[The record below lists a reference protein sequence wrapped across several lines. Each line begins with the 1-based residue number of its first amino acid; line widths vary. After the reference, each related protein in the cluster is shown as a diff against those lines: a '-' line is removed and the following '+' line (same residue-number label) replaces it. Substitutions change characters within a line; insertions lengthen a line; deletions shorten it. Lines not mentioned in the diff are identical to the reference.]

1 MTLEEL
7 GSLLIRIS
15 VAWLFLTAAWY
26 DTRGFKLIQKETGLL
41 FKWRPGFFAAAGV
54 MMMAAGAVSIL
65 FGIFPR
71 LGALA
76 LAIFL
81 VPATMI
87 HYKDRDRA
95 IELKEKILDSGAG
108 QTNPALKDDIEALAT
123 LGFLGNWSS
132 GKKNLTLLGP
142 TLYLVLAGGKFPML
156 IGFSADGTLQGLLV
170 GN

>member
-15 VAWLFLTAAWY
+15 LAWLFLTAAWY
-26 DTRGFKLIQKETGLL
+26 DARGFKPIQKETGLL
-41 FKWRPGFFAAAGV
+41 FKWHPAFFGAAGIT
-54 MMMAAGAVSIL
+54 MMAAGGVSIL

-87 HYKDRDRA
+87 HYKDRDIA
-95 IELKEKILDSGAG
+95 AELKKRILGSGTG
-108 QTNPALKDDIEALAT
+108 QTNPPLKDNIEALTA
-123 LGFLGNWSS
+123 LGFMGNWSS
-132 GKKNLTLLGP
+132 GKKNLALLGP

>member
-26 DTRGFKLIQKETGLL
+26 DTRGFKLIQQETGLL

-81 VPATMI
+81 VPA
-87 HYKDRDRA
+87 
-95 IELKEKILDSGAG
+95 
-108 QTNPALKDDIEALAT
+108 KDDIEALAT

>member
-15 VAWLFLTAAWY
+15 VAWLFLTGFWF
-26 DTRGFKLIQKETGLL
+26 DVRGFKSTEKETGLV
-41 FKWRPGFFAAAGV
+41 FKWHTDFFATAGMV
-54 MMMAAGAVSIL
+54 MMGVGAVSIL

-76 LAIFL
+76 LVIFL
-81 VPATMI
+81 VPASVI
-87 HYKDRDRA
+87 HFRSRDA
-95 IELKEKILDSGAG
+95 AADLKQKILDHGAG
-108 QTNPALKDDIEALAT
+108 DGPSKDDIDALGA
-123 LGFLGNWSS
+123 LGFVGHFSS
-132 GKKNLTLLGP
+132 GLKNLALIGP

-156 IGFSADGTLQGLLV
+156 IGLSADGTLRGLLV

>member
-15 VAWLFLTAAWY
+15 VAWLFLTGFWY
-26 DTRGFKLIQKETGLL
+26 DVRAFKSTEKETRLL
-41 FKWRPGFFAAAGV
+41 FKWHTDFFATAG
-54 MMMAAGAVSIL
+54 MIIMGAGAVSIL

-81 VPATMI
+81 IPASVI
-87 HYKDRDRA
+87 HFRSRDAAADLKKKIFDRGVGD
-95 IELKEKILDSGAG
+95 
-108 QTNPALKDDIEALAT
+108 QPLKDDIEELGT
-123 LGFLGNWSS
+123 LGSVGQFSS
-132 GKKNLTLLGP
+132 GLKNLALIGP

-156 IGFSADGTLQGLLV
+156 IGLSADGTLRGLLV